1 MKAIIIAAGIGSRLG
16 DLTKD
21 LPKPLVDVNG
31 KSILQRQIE
40 IFNKFGIDE
49 IIIIRG
55 PHKEKF
61 NFKNVTYVEDI
72 DVSNHDLLGSLMTA
86 EKEMNDNMII
96 SYGDIIFDENILSQI
111 LSSPEHSTLA
121 VDYDWQK
128 NYQYKSDILL
138 DKVSVVTLENNSIID
153 VGYYENFQDS
163 KNLVFGE
170 FIGLMKISKFTAV
183 QLIEQYN
190 HLQDCHQGKFHDS
203 PSIQFGIITD
213 MINELLKNGI
223 KFSPT
228 KISGRWC
235 EIDTPE
241 DLENAK
247 ELFKN

>member
-1 MKAIIIAAGIGSRLG
+1 MKYSLRPFRLNS
-16 DLTKD
+16 DK
-21 LPKPLVDVNG
+21 
-31 KSILQRQIE
+31 
-40 IFNKFGIDE
+40 NKKGFLCLN
-49 IIIIRG
+49 
-55 PHKEKF
+55 P
-61 NFKNVTYVEDI
+61 
-72 DVSNHDLLGSLMTA
+72 
-86 EKEMNDNMII
+86 
-96 SYGDIIFDENILSQI
+96 
-111 LSSPEHSTLA
+111 
-121 VDYDWQK
+121 
-128 NYQYKSDILL
+128 
-138 DKVSVVTLENNSIID
+138 
-153 VGYYENFQDS
+153 